1 MAETSITVTPY
12 PFLVQASELVFY
24 YPKIV
29 KAVGHDRDLFP
40 FRKIEGTTKAK
51 LVTGDLDEADRRAFA
66 QWQSPKNV
74 NFQRQLEEAAQRLL
88 NPKGGSAIRTPQ
100 DAQRVLA
107 GFIRWLYSTKTNYRY
122 MSDGSATDVFANAG
136 VTPAKLEKLSHNVN
150 TSMTSVKN
158 IGRSAGVLD
167 GHKYN
172 VFASVKSPMGNCQH
186 VAQAF
191 ALLLFL
197 NGFSR
202 SDLYLCQIEGQG
214 GQVNGA
220 GIFFKGEGNNDL
232 DYVLESPKGT
242 LAPACELSGG
252 ASAKAVCKQLYPKDA
267 DRPFDNHWVVRSG
280 GVYYDPLYRCSY
292 KHPDLA
298 FDRIQRVRGDEFRAA
313 ACFSPVARIGAWDL
327 YGSWDLPARKIQIF
341 TFESKKI
348 QQLLGVHQGTKYI
361 LHRSEP
367 DERDVVVCE
376 TPQRVTLP
384 EGVGRWLGY
393 CLPDD
398 ELTLNIRLMRAVMA
412 YEKGCTGIFRNASPE
427 SVQFCK
433 KARVFCGETETAPD
447 NRGKIY
453 RPTDGVDWKTG
464 GAWSQQEAR
473 GALNNAIFTYS
484 NPPLVGTTLRKCL
497 WEAFHVPSVFR
508 S

>member
-1 MAETSITVTPY
+1 METEIKS
-12 PFLVQASELVFY
+12 FRHLSVQTSELVFY

-40 FRKIEGTTKAK
+40 FGKIEGTTKAK
-51 LVTGDLDEADRRAFA
+51 LLTGDLENADSRAFA
-66 QWQSPKNV
+66 QWQSTKNAR
-74 NFQRQLEEAAQRLL
+74 FQKELEETAQKLL
-88 NPKGGSAIRTPQ
+88 ATDRRAPARTAG

-107 GFIRWLYSTKTNYRY
+107 GFIRWLYSTKTNFRY
-122 MSDGSATDVFANAG
+122 FSDGSATDVFHRAG
-136 VTPAKLEKLSHNVN
+136 VTAKKLEKLSHNVSTGL
-150 TSMTSVKN
+150 TSEKN
-158 IGRSAGVLD
+158 MERQCNVLD
-167 GHKYN
+167 GHHYN
-172 VFASVKSPMGNCQH
+172 VFASVKSPMGNCEH
-186 VAQAF
+186 VAEAF

-197 NGFSR
+197 NGFSL
-202 SDLYLCQIEGQG
+202 SDLTLCQIQGHGGQG
-214 GQVNGA
+214 KGA
-220 GIFFKGEGNNDL
+220 GIFFKGEGNKAL
-232 DYVLESPKGT
+232 DYVLESPKGAP
-242 LAPACELSGG
+242 APACELSGG
-252 ASAKAVCKQLYPKDA
+252 ANAKEVCKQLYPKDA
-267 DRPFDNHWVVRSG
+267 DRPFDNHWVVKSG

-292 KHPDLA
+292 KQPDLA
-298 FDRIQRVRGDEFRAA
+298 FDRIQRVRGEDFVAV
-313 ACFSPVARIGAWDL
+313 ACRSPAARIGAWDL
-327 YGSWDLPARKIQIF
+327 YGSWDLPARNIKIF
-341 TFESKKI
+341 TFESQKV
-348 QQLLGVHQGTKYI
+348 QQILGVHKGTKYI

-376 TPQRVTLP
+376 TPQRLTLP

-433 KARVFCGETETAPD
+433 KARVFCGETETLPD

-453 RPTDGVDWKTG
+453 RPTDGVDWKRG
-464 GAWSQQEAR
+464 GSWSQQEAR